1 MKTRFLPSVLALFSF
16 VGLLARPALAD
27 VISNGDFGTGT
38 LADWTVF
45 TTTNGTNGAGLP
57 DVASFNT
64 TGSGATNSAQFN
76 VGEVNFDGTQQG
88 GGLSQT
94 IDIATSGTYDFSAAI
109 AAQVISGQSNA
120 DAGTFS
126 LLIDGTTI
134 ASVDLGHIGPA
145 FGLASTLNATLDGS
159 DVLSAGTHD
168 LEIEITR
175 PFTSVGGET
184 PDEYVTN
191 ISSNAEVSAVP
202 EPTSL
207 LLFGTVVVLVGLTLR
222 RNRAASR

>member
-1 MKTRFLPSVLALFSF
+1 MNTRSLPVVLLLSF
-16 VGLLARPALAD
+16 AGLLAKPALAD
-27 VISNGDFGTGT
+27 VIENGDFGTGT

-45 TTTNGTNGAGLP
+45 TTTNGSNGVGLP
-57 DVASFNT
+57 DVVSFNT

-94 IDIATSGTYDFSAAI
+94 IDVGTAGVYDFSAAI
-109 AAQVISGQSNA
+109 AAQAINGNGNQS
-120 DAGTFS
+120 AGVFS
-126 LLIDGTTI
+126 LIIDGVTI
-134 ASVDLGHIGPA
+134 ATDNLGTIGNTQTITGA
-145 FGLASTLNATLDGS
+145 LDGS
-159 DVLSAGTHD
+159 DSLSAGFHV

-175 PFTSVGGET
+175 PFITVEGLT

-191 ISSNAEVSAVP
+191 IASTVPASSVP

-207 LLFGTVVVLVGLTLR
+207 LFLGTVVGLVGLTLR
-222 RNRAASR
+222 RKLAVNR